1 MWRATP
7 TLILDCLYL
16 LPADSDA
23 RLAVRSPIP
32 FDWVASTAQCI
43 NACTKP
49 APEWIHSPKE
59 INRP

>member
-7 TLILDCLYL
+7 ILIPECLYL

-23 RLAVRSPIP
+23 RLAVRPPIR
-32 FDWVASTAQCI
+32 FDWAASTAQCM
-43 NACTKP
+43 NARIKP